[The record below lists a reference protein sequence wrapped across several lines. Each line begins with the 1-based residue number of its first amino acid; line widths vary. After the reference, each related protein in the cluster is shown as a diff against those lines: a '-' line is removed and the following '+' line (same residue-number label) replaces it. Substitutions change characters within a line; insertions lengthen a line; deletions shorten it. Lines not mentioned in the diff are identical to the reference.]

1 MALKVAI
8 ANRKGGV
15 GKTTLAIALAETF
28 VFEHKRSTL
37 IVDLDPQSSAS
48 EILLSPVEYADRV
61 EKRLVLPR
69 LWSRQK
75 ASEKSISNVVAHAR
89 HSLIGRGNVDLAIAA
104 NSTELWDVEL
114 DQVRYG
120 KESQYSEAVT
130 NTIAALEGEFD
141 VVIFDCP
148 PGKTI
153 ASEVAILNAD
163 IVLCPIVPE
172 RLSVWGMDRMKEYFS
187 SLEEAGHRVPPWK
200 FVISKFT
207 GSRSEARRQVEHI
220 RAEYKDHFLTEKLGL
235 LGMGEREFVGLD
247 QAEVL
252 VKRIAKFREDPD
264 DIKNLEQFY
273 GPAVTKQLRLMARH
287 VEKARP

>member
-28 VFEHKRSTL
+28 VFEHKRSSL

-48 EILLSPVEYADRV
+48 EILLSPTEYADRV
-61 EKRLVLPR
+61 EKRQVLPR
-69 LWSRQK
+69 VWARQN
-75 ASEKSISNVVAHAR
+75 ASAKSIREVVAHAR

-114 DQVRYG
+114 DQVRNG
-120 KESQYSEAVT
+120 KEKQYADAVAK
-130 NTIAALEGEFD
+130 TISVLEQDFD
-141 VVIFDCP
+141 IVVFDCP

-153 ASEVAILNAD
+153 ASEIAILQSD
-163 IVLCPIVPE
+163 MVLCPIIPE
-172 RLSVWGMDRMKEYFS
+172 RLSVWGMDRMKEYFT
-187 SLEEAGHRVPPWK
+187 SLEEAGRQVPPWK
-200 FVISKFT
+200 FVISKFI
-207 GSRSEARRQVEHI
+207 GSRSEARQQVEHI
-220 RAEYKDHFLTEKLGL
+220 RSEYKDHFLTERPGL
-235 LGMGEREFVGLD
+235 LGLGEREFVGLD

-252 VKRIAKFREDPD
+252 VKRIAKFRENPD
-264 DIKNLEQFY
+264 DVKNLEQFY
-273 GPAVTKQLRLMARH
+273 GPAIAKQLRLMARH